1 MLLLGVAALS
11 AFSAMKE
18 KGMSVLGWLSAQGA
32 WFRFAVYWFLLLM
45 ILFSLNL
52 TGTEFIYFQF

>member
-1 MLLLGVAALS
+1 
-11 AFSAMKE
+11 
-18 KGMSVLGWLSAQGA
+18 MSVLGWLSAQGA